1 MDEDDD
7 TLLTD
12 AYERLG
18 TSLAPPSDL
27 TARVEREVG
36 ARRRR
41 RRTAWAGAAALVV
54 AGTTG
59 TVVVLGGGDASDG
72 DTVAVDKPAPVDHGT
87 FLLTRSDGST
97 HEFTELVLSCDTG
110 PRGEKIEPGR
120 IMLYSSYDP
129 TEDGKGIKAPFLFFE
144 ADVARAD
151 GKSFELP
158 DDRGGAP
165 DEVFVLFV
173 ADPGVDGAGDAASP
187 DRANEV
193 SSAQSGAAGTVTVLN
208 ASCGATPE
216 LELEVDATLG
226 SEVGQGTEGL
236 TGASR

>member
-1 MDEDDD
+1 MDEDND

-12 AYERLG
+12 AYDRLG
-18 TSLAPPSDL
+18 TALAPPPDV

-41 RRTAWAGAAALVV
+41 RRTAWAGGAALVL
-54 AGTTG
+54 AGTVG
-59 TVVVLGGGDASDG
+59 TVVVLGSGDASDG
-72 DTVAVDKPAPVDHGT
+72 DTVAVDKPAPVDHGR

-97 HEFTELVLSCDTG
+97 HEFTELTLSCDTG
-110 PRGEKIEPGR
+110 PRGEKIPPGQ
-120 IMLYSSYDP
+120 IMLYSAYDA
-129 TEDGKGIKAPFLFFE
+129 TEDGKSIKAPFLYFE
-144 ADVARAD
+144 ADVAKAD
-151 GKSFELP
+151 GKTFALP

-165 DEVFVLFV
+165 DQVFVLFV
-173 ADPGVDGAGDAASP
+173 ADPGAGDPGDAAKP

-193 SSAQSGAAGTVTVLN
+193 SSAQSGAAGTVKVLH

-216 LELEVDATLG
+216 LELDVDATLG

-236 TGASR
+236 TGTSR